1 VNFQPI
7 HTVAVL
13 GAGVMGAQIAA
24 HLANAGIRVELLD
37 LPGPAEDRLA
47 ITRTALDRLKKLEP
61 APLADH
67 QALTLIRGG
76 HFDDHLDRLR
86 NCQLIIE
93 AVAERMDIKKSL
105 YARIAPFLG
114 DDTRIASNTSGLSI
128 NALADEIPASLR
140 PRFCG
145 MHFFNP
151 PRYMSLVEL
160 ISARDT
166 RSDLLD
172 ELETWLTRKLGKSVI
187 RAKDTPNFIANRIGV
202 FSLLAVMHHTE
213 AFGLGLDTV
222 DSLTGPRIGR
232 PKSATYRTVD
242 VVGIDTLAHVVKT
255 METQLPQDPWHV
267 HFRLPE
273 WIQAL
278 ITQGALGQK
287 SGKGLYLKK
296 GRDILVL
303 DWTTGDYRASNTGIA
318 EELDTILANKNPAE
332 KFAAL
337 RASTHPQAAFLWSIF
352 RDIFHYSACHLAD
365 IADNARDLDLALRG
379 GFGWTFGPLETWQG
393 AGWQAIAR
401 AIADDIAAGRSM
413 SSAPLPEWCLAP
425 DRQAVHFPNGSLA
438 PGRAET
444 APRSA
449 LPVYARQIFPERLLG
464 ETEPSR
470 MGKEAET
477 EGETLFENP
486 GVRLW
491 RSPQHDPG
499 IGILSLRSTM
509 HAVSDDVLQGMLA
522 SIRHA
527 ERYLD
532 GLVVWHEAPFSVG
545 ANLKQVTQAIQAGA
559 FDRLDTMVAAF
570 QETSQAMKHCRVP
583 VVAAAS
589 GMALGGG
596 CEFLMHAQHRVM
608 ALETYAGLVEAGV
621 GLIPAGGGCK
631 EFAVKA
637 AQWAAAGPNPTDVFP
652 FIQNIFTT
660 IAMAKV
666 AKSAP
671 QVIRMGFGKPSD
683 DIVFHPR
690 ELLHVGLKAAR
701 QMSEAG
707 WTPAP
712 QARIPVAGRTGI
724 ASLNMMLVNMRE
736 GDMIS
741 DHDLRVARAAATALC
756 GGDVDAGTLVDEAWL
771 IQLERKLF
779 VELLKTPETQ
789 ARITHMLATGKALR
803 N

>member
-1 VNFQPI
+1 VKPHPI

-24 HLANAGIRVELLD
+24 HLANAGLRVELLD
-37 LPGPAEDRLA
+37 LAGPDHDRNSV
-47 ITRTALDRLKKLEP
+47 TRTALDRLRKLEP
-61 APLADH
+61 APLAD
-67 QALTLIRGG
+67 ALAMTLIRGG
-76 HFDDHLDRLR
+76 NFDDHLERLS

-105 YARIAPFLG
+105 YARIAPHIG

-128 NALADEIPASLR
+128 NALAREIPAALR
-140 PRFCG
+140 SRFCG

-160 ISARDT
+160 IPADDT
-166 RSDLLD
+166 RGELID
-172 ELETWLTRKLGKSVI
+172 ELESWLTSRLGKSVI

-213 AFGLGLDTV
+213 AFKLGLDTV

-255 METQLPQDPWHV
+255 METQLPGDPWHS
-267 HFRLPE
+267 HFRLPV
-273 WIQAL
+273 WIEGL
-278 ITQGALGQK
+278 IAQGALGQK
-287 SGKGLYLKK
+287 SGKGLYVKK
-296 GRDILVL
+296 GKEIHVL
-303 DWTTGDYRASNTGIA
+303 DWSGTGYRVSDGAIA
-318 EELDTILANKNPAE
+318 PEMDAILNIRNPAE
-332 KFAAL
+332 KFTAL
-337 RASTHPQAAFLWSIF
+337 RASGHPQAAFLWSVF
-352 RDIFHYSACHLAD
+352 RDVFHYSAFHLAD
-365 IADNARDLDLALRG
+365 IADNARDLDLALRW
-379 GFGWTFGPLETWQG
+379 GFGWTLGPLETWQS
-393 AGWQAIAR
+393 AGWQTITSAIAE
-401 AIADDIAAGRSM
+401 DIAAGRSM
-413 SSAPLPEWCLAP
+413 SPAPLPSWCTENT
-425 DRQAVHFPNGSLA
+425 RHAVHFPQGSLA
-438 PGRAET
+438 PGRVEA
-444 APRSA
+444 APRSSLA
-449 LPVYARQIFPERLLG
+449 VYARQIFPERLLG
-464 ETEPSR
+464 EAPAQS
-470 MGKEAET
+470 MGKEADT
-477 EGETLFENP
+477 EGETLFENS

-491 RSPQHDPG
+491 RLPQRDQG
-499 IGILSLRSTM
+499 IGILSLRSPM
-509 HAVSDDVLQGMLA
+509 HAVGDDVLQGMLA
-522 SIRHA
+522 SIRYA
-527 ERYLD
+527 EQHLD

-559 FDRLDTMVAAF
+559 FDRLDIMVAAF
-570 QETSQAMKHCRVP
+570 QETSQALKHCRVP

-631 EFAVKA
+631 EFAVRA
-637 AQWAAAGPNPTDVFP
+637 AQWAASGPSPTEVFP
-652 FIQNIFTT
+652 YIQNVFTT
-660 IAMAKV
+660 IAMARV

-683 DIVFHPR
+683 NIIFHPR
-690 ELLHVGLKAAR
+690 ELLDVGIRSAR
-701 QMSEAG
+701 QMAHAG

-712 QARIPVAGRTGI
+712 QGPIPVAGRTGI
-724 ASLNMMLVNMRE
+724 ANLNMMLVNMRE
-736 GDMIS
+736 GEMIS

-756 GGDVDAGTLVDEAWL
+756 GGDVDAGTMVDEAWL
-771 IQLERKLF
+771 IQLERRLF
-779 VELLKTPETQ
+779 VDLLKTPETQ
-789 ARITHMLATGKALR
+789 ARIAHMLTTGKALR